1 MKNPPDP
8 EKPIKKI
15 KAFSPSGWHLKQ
27 KEVTGES
34 WIEQHSA
41 TGLDRTTSFSA
52 SGILGKDMVKSPEK
66 AEPESSPTQK

>member
-27 KEVTGES
+27 KEVTVES

-41 TGLDRTTSFSA
+41 LGLDRTTSFTA
-52 SGILGKDMVKSPEK
+52 SGILGSYHTDSPEK